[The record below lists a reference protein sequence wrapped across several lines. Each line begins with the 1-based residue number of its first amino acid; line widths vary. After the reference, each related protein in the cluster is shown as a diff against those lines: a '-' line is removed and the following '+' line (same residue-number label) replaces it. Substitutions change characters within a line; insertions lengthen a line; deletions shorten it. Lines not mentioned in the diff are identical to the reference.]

1 MSPQEITL
9 MGIFQGDISIIWIA
23 DWNLEVGKSIPE
35 SKSKVEHVFLVI
47 AVCSM
52 SCLLCMVGFT

>member
-1 MSPQEITL
+1 

-23 DWNLEVGKSIPE
+23 DWNLQVGKSIPE
-35 SKSKVEHVFLVI
+35 SKSKVEHVNVFLVI
-47 AVCSM
+47 AVCYVCSM